1 MTKMSKGTDFVRNWF
16 EAFNRGDLEAMVA
29 MCHPDVELSNSDGSY
44 RGHDG
49 VRAAFKPILDS
60 GSEWDTRVNNVID
73 AGDTVVA
80 EFVLRGRHTKPLVT
94 SAATIPPTNKMI
106 DLPSIGIYELRD
118 GKLAAS
124 RGAFDRM
131 TLLVQLGL
139 MPAPTA
145 VR

>member
-1 MTKMSKGTDFVRNWF
+1 MSTGTDFIRNWF
-16 EAFNRGDLEAMVA
+16 AAFNRADLEAIVA
-29 MCHPDVELSNSDGSY
+29 MCHEDVELSNSDGSY

-60 GSEWDTRVNNVID
+60 GTEWESRVNNVID

-80 EFVLRGRHTKPLVT
+80 EFVVRGRHTRPMVT
-94 SAATIPPTNKMI
+94 SAGTIPPTNKMI
-106 DLPSIGIYELRD
+106 ELPSIGVYELRD

-124 RGAFDRM
+124 RGAFDRV

-139 MPAPTA
+139 MPAPIA

>member
-1 MTKMSKGTDFVRNWF
+1 MSTGTDFIRNWF
-16 EAFNRGDLEAMVA
+16 AAFNRADLEAMVA
-29 MCHPDVELSNSDGSY
+29 MCQPDVELSNSDGSY

-60 GSEWDTRVNNVID
+60 GTEWDSRVNNVID

-80 EFVLRGRHTKPLVT
+80 EFVVRGRHTRPMVT
-94 SAATIPPTNKMI
+94 SAGTIPPTNKMI
-106 DLPSIGIYELRD
+106 ELPSIGVYELRD

-124 RGAFDRM
+124 RGAYDRV

-139 MPAPTA
+139 MPAPIA